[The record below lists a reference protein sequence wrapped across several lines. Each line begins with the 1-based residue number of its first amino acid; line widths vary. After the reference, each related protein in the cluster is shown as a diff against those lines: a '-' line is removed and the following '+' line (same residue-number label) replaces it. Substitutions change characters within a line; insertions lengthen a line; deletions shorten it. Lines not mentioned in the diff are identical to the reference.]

1 MSTGLDF
8 YYVCTTF
15 PIKNAIRRMNW
26 NYFAFET
33 NDFHMDCLCRFE
45 RCAKVNVRWFD
56 GVTWKPFSLREWQ
69 RRSPLP
75 PVQQRASPAKRINR
89 FEWSEVRLSFS
100 PSAESQSI
108 RRRGRWRQHK
118 WLRTLDGWHMSQL
131 QNAVRQGTETEV
143 GGHLWTWALLLMHV
157 QKRGMPHM
165 LSHRYVRHS

>member
-8 YYVCTTF
+8 YNVCTTF

-100 PSAESQSI
+100 PSAESQST
-108 RRRGRWRQHK
+108 RRGRRRRQHK

-131 QNAVRQGTETEV
+131 QVCSLEFYCWRLLHDSSKLFHLRTHNSQAVMNA
-143 GGHLWTWALLLMHV
+143 
-157 QKRGMPHM
+157 
-165 LSHRYVRHS
+165 